1 MKAMFKTH
9 FSRRQI
15 LTGLSGLVLAAP
27 ACANATSTGII
38 FAGASWCPVCK
49 KAAPVLAAISER
61 FGVPVLVAS
70 ADERP
75 IPPFPNLVPLAGHPL
90 ARSVAAYPTT
100 LIYNAKS
107 DTVIGS
113 IEGYKSPTWYLGT
126 VTAFIRQSEEAG
138 R

>member
-1 MKAMFKTH
+1 MFETH
-9 FSRRQI
+9 FNRRQI
-15 LTGLSGLVLAAP
+15 LAGLPALLLAPPTKAQV
-27 ACANATSTGII
+27 NATGII

-61 FGVPVLVAS
+61 FGVPVIVAS

-90 ARSVAAYPTT
+90 ADVVAAYPTT
-100 LIYNAKS
+100 FIYSSKRDA
-107 DTVIGS
+107 VIGS

-126 VTAFIRQSEEAG
+126 VTAFLRQSEEAA

>member
-1 MKAMFKTH
+1 MSLGCLKAMFKTRLN
-9 FSRRQI
+9 RRQV
-15 LTGLSGLVLAAP
+15 LTGLSGLVLAPPLA
-27 ACANATSTGII
+27 AQVSVTGII

-100 LIYNAKS
+100 L
-107 DTVIGS
+107 
-113 IEGYKSPTWYLGT
+113 
-126 VTAFIRQSEEAG
+126 
-138 R
+138 